1 MAADSKTEKATP
13 KKRKDERKEGNVFLS
28 SDIVSVVSVFGVFT
42 ALKFLIPMMY
52 ETISKF
58 MKSFLVL
65 GGKGDLN
72 TQKEFSALT
81 FEFAIALLKAAF
93 PIMIISIALVV
104 ISTGAQTKF
113 LFTTKKIAPK
123 FSNINPLQGIKKMF
137 SLKNVVELVKNLIK
151 VILLSLIL
159 YLALKDDFNNVIRTM
174 DMGIE
179 TSSAYM
185 LQNAFDMVMKVV
197 LLFVVIAVFDYMYQW
212 WDYERQIKMSK
223 EELKEEFK
231 QTEGNPQIKGR
242 IRDIQKQ
249 RARSRM
255 MQAVP
260 SADVI
265 IRNPT
270 HFAVALKYDM
280 EKNAAPIVVAKGV
293 DELALRIVTIA
304 EENDVVTVENKPLA
318 RALYAEVE
326 IGQEIPK
333 EHFGAVAEILVY
345 VYKLKNKQM
354 E

>member
-104 ISTGAQTKF
+104 ISTGVQTKF

-293 DELALRIVTIA
+293 DELALRIVRIA

>member
-58 MKSFLVL
+58 MKSFLIL

>member
-197 LLFVVIAVFDYMYQW
+197 LLFAVIAVFDYMYQW